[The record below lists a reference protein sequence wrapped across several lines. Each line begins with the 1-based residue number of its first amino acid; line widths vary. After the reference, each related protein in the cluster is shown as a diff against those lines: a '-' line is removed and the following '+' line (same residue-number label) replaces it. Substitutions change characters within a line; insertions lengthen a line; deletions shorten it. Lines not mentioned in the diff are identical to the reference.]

1 MEIKS
6 DLPDISGTLLRPGL
20 VGGRRLGED
29 RPMRDSKTFGLIA
42 RGGLVCY
49 AVVHLLVAWL
59 AAQVALGD
67 HAKADKAGA
76 LQMVVAEGGAW
87 LLWLIAAGLAVLAMW
102 QLGEAITGHRHVK
115 TRRRTVR
122 RIVSGIEVVL
132 YGLVSYSAVKIALAG
147 ADDGQSSLVA
157 GILAKSYGP
166 LLITLAGVA
175 VVAVAVFLAQRGFRK
190 TFVREL
196 DFGGA
201 TGTARTVTIR
211 LGQIGWIALSAAY
224 GTIGVLTVVAA
235 ITFDPAKA
243 SGLDAALKTLSAQ
256 PYGGPMLLT
265 LAAGIAAFG
274 AFALLDARFRK
285 I

>member
-1 MEIKS
+1 M
-6 DLPDISGTLLRPGL
+6 GRPAL
-20 VGGRRLGED
+20 VNARPLDKD
-29 RPMRDSKTFGLIA
+29 RPMRDSKTFDLIA

-67 HAKADKAGA
+67 KARADKAGA
-76 LQMVVAEGGAW
+76 LQVVVAEGGAW
-87 LLWLIAAGLAVLAMW
+87 LLWLIAAGLAVLALW
-102 QLGEAITGHRHVK
+102 QLSEAATGHRHVDA
-115 TRRRTVR
+115 RRRTVR

-132 YGLVSYSAVKIALAG
+132 YGLVSYSAVKVAISG
-147 ADDGQSSLVA
+147 ADDGQGSMVA
-157 GILAKSYGP
+157 DILAESYGQV
-166 LLITLAGVA
+166 LVTVVGIG

-196 DFGGA
+196 DFGKA
-201 TGTARTVTIR
+201 SGTTRTTTIR
-211 LGQIGWIALSAAY
+211 LGQVGWIALSAAY
-224 GTIGVLTVVAA
+224 GTIGVLTVIAA
-235 ITFDPAKA
+235 VTFDPAKA
-243 SGLDAALKTLSAQ
+243 SGLDAALKTLVAQ

>member
-1 MEIKS
+1 
-6 DLPDISGTLLRPGL
+6 
-20 VGGRRLGED
+20 
-29 RPMRDSKTFGLIA
+29 MRESKTFGLIA

-49 AVVHLLVAWL
+49 AIVHLLVAWL

-67 HAKADKAGA
+67 KATADKAGA

-87 LLWLIAAGLAVLAMW
+87 LLWLIAGGLAVLALW
-102 QLGEAITGHRHVK
+102 QLSEAITGHRHVK
-115 TRRRTVR
+115 ARRRTVR
-122 RIVSGIEVVL
+122 RFVSAIEVVL
-132 YGLVSYSAVKIALAG
+132 YGLVSYSAVKLATAG
-147 ADDGQSSLVA
+147 ADDGQGSLVA
-157 GILAKSYGP
+157 GILAESYGP
-166 LLITLAGVA
+166 VLVTAAGIA

-201 TGTARTVTIR
+201 SSQTRTTTIR

-235 ITFDPAKA
+235 VTFDPAKA

-256 PYGGPMLLT
+256 PYGGPMLLA

>member
-6 DLPDISGTLLRPGL
+6 DLPDMLLLPALACGRP
-20 VGGRRLGED
+20 LGKD
-29 RPMRDSKTFGLIA
+29 LPMRESKTFGLIA

-67 HAKADKAGA
+67 KAKADKAGA

-87 LLWLIAAGLAVLAMW
+87 LLWVIAAGLAVLALW
-102 QLGEAITGHRHVK
+102 QLSEAITGHRHVK
-115 TRRRTVR
+115 ARRRTVR
-122 RIVSGIEVVL
+122 RIVSAIEVVL
-132 YGLVSYSAVKIALAG
+132 YGLVSYSAVKTAVAG
-147 ADDGQSSLVA
+147 ADDGQGSLVA
-157 GILAKSYGP
+157 GILAESYGQA
-166 LLITLAGVA
+166 LVTTAGIT

-201 TGTARTVTIR
+201 SGPTRTTTIR

-235 ITFDPAKA
+235 VTFDPAKA
-243 SGLDAALKTLSAQ
+243 SGLDVALKTLVAQ
-256 PYGGPMLLT
+256 PYGVPMLLT

>member
-1 MEIKS
+1 
-6 DLPDISGTLLRPGL
+6 
-20 VGGRRLGED
+20 
-29 RPMRDSKTFGLIA
+29 MRDSKVFGLIA

-67 HAKADKAGA
+67 HARADKAGA
-76 LQMVVAEGGAW
+76 LQIVVAEGGAW

-122 RIVSGIEVVL
+122 RFVSGIEVVL

-157 GILAKSYGP
+157 GILAESYGP
-166 LLITLAGVA
+166 ALVAVAGVA
-175 VVAVAVFLAQRGFRK
+175 VVAVAVFLAQRGLRK

-201 TGTARTVTIR
+201 AGTARTLTIR

-224 GTIGVLTVVAA
+224 GTIGVLTIIAGHLRPGQGEWPRRGAEDALRSALRRPDAPRTRGRHRRVRCLRATGRAFPQDLICPANRPVA
-235 ITFDPAKA
+235 P
-243 SGLDAALKTLSAQ
+243 
-256 PYGGPMLLT
+256 
-265 LAAGIAAFG
+265 
-274 AFALLDARFRK
+274 
-285 I
+285 

>member
-147 ADDGQSSLVA
+147 ADDGQGSLVA
-157 GILAKSYGP
+157 GILAESYGP
-166 LLITLAGVA
+166 VLVTLAGVT

-196 DFGGA
+196 DFAGA

-211 LGQIGWIALSAAY
+211 LGQVGWIALSAAY

-235 ITFDPAKA
+235 VTFDPAKA

-256 PYGGPMLLT
+256 PYGGPMLLA

>member
-6 DLPDISGTLLRPGL
+6 DLADISDTLLRPGL
-20 VGGRRLGED
+20 VECRALDKD

-49 AVVHLLVAWL
+49 ALVHLLVAWL

-67 HAKADKAGA
+67 QAKADKAGA

-87 LLWLIAAGLAVLAMW
+87 LLWLIAAGLAVLALW
-102 QLGEAITGHRHVK
+102 QLSEAITGHRHVK
-115 TRRRTVR
+115 ARRRVVR
-122 RIVSGIEVVL
+122 RTVSGIEVVL
-132 YGLVSYSAVKIALAG
+132 YGLVSYSAVKIAVAG
-147 ADDGQSSLVA
+147 ADDGQGSLVA
-157 GILAKSYGP
+157 EILAESYGQV
-166 LLITLAGVA
+166 LVTVAGIG
-175 VVAVAVFLAQRGFRK
+175 VVVVAVFLAQRGIRK

-201 TGTARTVTIR
+201 SGPARTTTIR
-211 LGQIGWIALSAAY
+211 LGQIGWIALAAAY
-224 GTIGVLTVVAA
+224 GTVGVLTVIAA
-235 ITFDPAKA
+235 VTFDPAKA
-243 SGLDAALKTLSAQ
+243 SGLDAALKTLAAQ
-256 PYGGPMLLT
+256 PYGGPMLLA

>member
-1 MEIKS
+1 
-6 DLPDISGTLLRPGL
+6 
-20 VGGRRLGED
+20 
-29 RPMRDSKTFGLIA
+29 MRESRTFGLIA

-49 AVVHLLVAWL
+49 ALVHLLVAWL

-67 HAKADKAGA
+67 KAKADKAGA

-87 LLWLIAAGLAVLAMW
+87 LLWLIAAGLAVLASW

-115 TRRRTVR
+115 PRRRAVR

-132 YGLVSYSAVKIALAG
+132 YGLVSYSAVKIAIAG
-147 ADDGQSSLVA
+147 ADDGQTSLVA
-157 GILAKSYGP
+157 GILARPYGP
-166 LLITLAGVA
+166 GLVTVIGIG
-175 VVAVAVFLAQRGFRK
+175 VVAVAVFLAQRGIRK

-201 TGTARTVTIR
+201 SGPTRTTTIR
-211 LGQIGWIALSAAY
+211 LGQVGWIALSVAY
-224 GTIGVLTVVAA
+224 GTVGVLTVIAA
-235 ITFDPAKA
+235 VTFDPAKA
-243 SGLDAALKTLSAQ
+243 GGLDAALKTLSAQ

-274 AFALLDARFRK
+274 VFALLDARFRK

>member
-6 DLPDISGTLLRPGL
+6 DLPDIPGTLLRPDL
-20 VGGRRLGED
+20 ASERLLGED
-29 RPMRDSKTFGLIA
+29 RPMRDSKMFGLIA

-67 HAKADKAGA
+67 HARADKAGA

-102 QLGEAITGHRHVK
+102 QLSEAITGHRHVK

-132 YGLVSYSAVKIALAG
+132 YGLVSYSAVKIALSG
-147 ADDGQSSLVA
+147 ADDGQGSLVA
-157 GILAKSYGP
+157 GILAESYGP
-166 LLITLAGVA
+166 ALVTVAGVA
-175 VVAVAVFLAQRGFRK
+175 VVAVAVFLAQRGLRK

-201 TGTARTVTIR
+201 TGTARTLTIR

-224 GTIGVLTVVAA
+224 GTIGVLTIIAA
-235 ITFDPAKA
+235 VTFDPAKA

-256 PYGGPMLLT
+256 PYGGPMLLA